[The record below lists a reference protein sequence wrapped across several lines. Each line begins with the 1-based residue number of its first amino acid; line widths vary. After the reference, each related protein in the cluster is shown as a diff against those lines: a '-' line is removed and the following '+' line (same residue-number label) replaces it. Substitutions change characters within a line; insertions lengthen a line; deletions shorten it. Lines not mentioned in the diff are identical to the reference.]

1 MNLRQMAGLGQT
13 TPSAVVEAAPL
24 TFDRGLALIVEGATQ
39 YMPAADAEDHQK
51 FRAMV
56 CEMASQVPER
66 LPIDAKLAQIGTI
79 VSEFEGYCKSINAV
93 FRDRQIAWRTLS
105 SALLRELLVKLGV
118 EISSPSALPLIDKIG
133 GLSTREDI
141 QAYRNQLEEFLHPGG
156 VRDTMPEGA
165 SPLKVEDRTTA
176 NNNAAGLRGGGS
188 AVEQL
193 KGIMERHSKAFV
205 VLFGLGCLDVISER
219 FGMEAVED
227 CLMTVSAFLTANL
240 HRDDVIY
247 HWSDSTLLAI
257 LEGRPNEQILT
268 AELRRIASQNREI
281 TIQIGDR
288 TVMLRIPLDFV
299 ITPTARLRTPDDLY
313 KLSVEHTT
321 QW

>member
-1 MNLRQMAGLGQT
+1 
-13 TPSAVVEAAPL
+13 
-24 TFDRGLALIVEGATQ
+24 
-39 YMPAADAEDHQK
+39 MPAADAEDHQK
-51 FRAMV
+51 FRAV
-56 CEMASQVPER
+56 VSEMATQVPER
-66 LPIDAKLAQIGTI
+66 LPIEDKLAHIRTI
-79 VSEFEGYCKSINAV
+79 LSEFEIYRISLNSV
-93 FRDRQIAWRTLS
+93 LRDRQIAWRTLS
-105 SALLRELLVKLGV
+105 SALLREVLVKLGV
-118 EISSPSALPLIDKIG
+118 EISSASALPLIDKIG
-133 GLSTREDI
+133 GLSTCEDI

-156 VRDTMPEGA
+156 VRDARPEDA

-176 NNNAAGLRGGGS
+176 NTNAAGLRGGGS

-205 VLFGLGCLDVISER
+205 VLFGLGCLEVISER

-227 CLMTVSAFLTANL
+227 CLMAVSAFLTANL

-247 HWSDSTLLAI
+247 HWNDSTLLAI

-281 TIQIGDR
+281 TIQINGR
-288 TVMLRIPLDFV
+288 MVMLRVPLDFV
-299 ITPTARLRTPDDLY
+299 VTPTARLRVPDDLY